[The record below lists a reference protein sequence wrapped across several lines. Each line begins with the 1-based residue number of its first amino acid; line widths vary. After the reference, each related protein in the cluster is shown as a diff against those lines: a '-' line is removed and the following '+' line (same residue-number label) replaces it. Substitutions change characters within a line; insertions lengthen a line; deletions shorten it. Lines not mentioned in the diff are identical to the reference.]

1 MTGDPAAVDGVLAPE
16 FQILR
21 SDGTG
26 HDKTSYLK
34 ALPKHNVRSTFSD
47 IVATGNA
54 DIMVIRY
61 RIETDQTVEGKAVK
75 GVSPAPVGVPA
86 GRRPLAAERTRQFR
100 AAGVSCR
107 PVVLAQGNEPQRSK
121 RYSAVASSYSAD
133 ISSHFSS
140 LRASWPERSERSLAS
155 RVAPTGSFS

>member
-1 MTGDPAAVDGVLAPE
+1 MTTFETNGPNRRDFSIFALAGLSALAAGVTPLGAGEPLSEQQAREALDPWIDAIMTGDPAAVDGVLAPE
-16 FQILR
+16 YQILR

-75 GVSPAPVGVPA
+75 GVSPRLSVFRQED
-86 GRRPLAAERTRQFR
+86 GRWLLSAHANFAPLA
-100 AAGVSCR
+100 
-107 PVVLAQGNEPQRSK
+107 
-121 RYSAVASSYSAD
+121 
-133 ISSHFSS
+133 
-140 LRASWPERSERSLAS
+140 
-155 RVAPTGSFS
+155 